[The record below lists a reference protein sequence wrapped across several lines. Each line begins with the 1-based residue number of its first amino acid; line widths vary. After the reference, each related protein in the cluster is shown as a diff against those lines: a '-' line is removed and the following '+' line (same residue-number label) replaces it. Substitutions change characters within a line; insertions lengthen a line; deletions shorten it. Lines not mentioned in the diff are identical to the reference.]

1 MANKVEKMYE
11 KVMMLREDER
21 RKLIGLL
28 TQSESGHESQAE
40 VERLWNEEAAR
51 RYRDYK
57 SGKVA
62 AIPADEVF
70 QRLEAR
76 FAK

>member
-1 MANKVEKMYE
+1 MVNKVKGLY
-11 KVMMLREDER
+11 VQTLSLHEDER
-21 RKLIGLL
+21 QKLIRLL
-28 TQSESGHESQAE
+28 AESVGGHASQVE

-51 RYRDYK
+51 RYREYK
-57 SGKVA
+57 CGKVA

-76 FAK
+76 FAN

>member
-28 TQSESGHESQAE
+28 TNSEGGHVSRAA
-40 VERLWNEEAAR
+40 VERLWNEEATR

-70 QRLEAR
+70 QQLEAR
-76 FAK
+76 YAK